1 MKKVKEILAILLVLA
16 LTFTFAACSNSKPSP
31 GGSDSDQADTSSKPS
46 EEKKVQGIS
55 DTLPEFDKSGTIQET
70 HLADVYGV
78 SITATGLSYTNS
90 AVKLSLKLENN
101 SDAKRE
107 AYAGTTGYGC
117 NSVNGYMIHDGY
129 MWCQLDPGAVE
140 EEEISFSYAELYF
153 HGINKIAEIG
163 IGFDVSDDDFNHEH
177 SDMIIVKT
185 QIADSYNYNEDTY
198 LKTMKG
204 NSLQN
209 AYGITVDALSENT
222 AYSEGNVC
230 LISQAI
236 VTNKDGSSKLMLE
249 FDNKAEQAFNVR
261 LSNLKLNGEEVKDS
275 YVASDLIWS
284 EKKDVLSVSLDDYIK
299 ENESLSAKAINSVE
313 VSISLTNTD
322 GMSMTQESTVVI
334 EF

>member
-1 MKKVKEILAILLVLA
+1 MQRRMIMKKVKEILAILLVLA
-16 LTFTFAACSNSKPSP
+16 LTFTFAACSNSKPSSE
-31 GGSDSDQADTSSKPS
+31 GSDSDQADTNSKPS

-236 VTNKDGSSKLMLE
+236 VTNKDGSVRTIEVKGLFVAVGRIPENQNFASLVELDPAGYAVAGEDCRTKTPGV
-249 FDNKAEQAFNVR
+249 FVAGDNRTKNVR
-261 LSNLKLNGEEVKDS
+261 QLVTAAADGA
-275 YVASDLIWS
+275 VA
-284 EKKDVLSVSLDDYIK
+284 
-299 ENESLSAKAINSVE
+299 ATAAIAA
-313 VSISLTNTD
+313 IAD
-322 GMSMTQESTVVI
+322 
-334 EF
+334 F